1 MHSFSVERNQIIH
14 RLIKSSH
21 PTFHRRIS
29 SLLPVAVD
37 CTLVVEGSEAIWALK
52 ELALG
57 PAQVVRLDVHRARV
71 LVLELPLTHR
81 AGHR

>member
-1 MHSFSVERNQIIH
+1 M
-14 RLIKSSH
+14 
-21 PTFHRRIS
+21 
-29 SLLPVAVD
+29 AVD
-37 CTLVVEGSEAIWALK
+37 CTLVVKGSEAVWALK

>member
-1 MHSFSVERNQIIH
+1 M
-14 RLIKSSH
+14 
-21 PTFHRRIS
+21 
-29 SLLPVAVD
+29 AVN
-37 CTLVVEGSEAIWALK
+37 CTLVVKGSEAVWALE

-57 PAQVVRLDVHRARV
+57 PSQVVRLDVPRARV